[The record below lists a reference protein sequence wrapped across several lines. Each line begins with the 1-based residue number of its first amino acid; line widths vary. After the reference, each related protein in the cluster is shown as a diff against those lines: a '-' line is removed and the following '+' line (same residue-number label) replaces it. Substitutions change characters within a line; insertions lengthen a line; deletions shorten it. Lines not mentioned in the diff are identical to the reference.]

1 MAGKLKTL
9 FGKGKELEGRVSRRV
24 GALGGKAKKE
34 GDDVYSVADKAAP
47 GGRRRA
53 RGEKGA
59 AKSGKANE
67 VKDLTSSGRKRIAG
81 GAGVA
86 GGTSLFVNAVKPKD
100 QTDAQKAALKEKQD
114 KARAAMKKARDKSLS
129 DKDDDKKSPS
139 KSGGRFGQGSS
150 KTRNGKANVS
160 KEQLE
165 KTGLTLTAYM
175 NKWNKS
181 GNRPTAAAASKS
193 GTKKSSSKNRP
204 AIFGKDAKFRPLGG
218 VLARALLGDDE
229 KFGGERGLIDFVRTK
244 KKPVK
249 KQAGGMMKAKGHK
262 RGGAVGMSKPGN
274 EKLPMVGK
282 KRPMSRA
289 QSRATL
295 SPAQRRLLD
304 SVQGREGSKQAT
316 SVIQDLSDKYG
327 YAPGKRAGAKG
338 GMGKGKRAKPP
349 GMNMG
354 GVAMA
359 PPGKKVPAMIKRP
372 PASAP
377 GTRTPSVANAGAK
390 AAADAK
396 AAANASAQAQGGPGS
411 ARSLANLAAMTRGMN
426 RGPNRPKPTKAT
438 AMRGAAARRSGGSTP
453 PGMRMGGAA
462 MKSKMASKGGKMGG
476 KVPPGYKNGGS
487 VGRKKTARGVGAA
500 KRGFGR
506 AMR

>member
-1 MAGKLKTL
+1 MALKTIYTGIKAG
-9 FGKGKELEGRVSRRV
+9 GKKLLDKADDAFEKVGTATTRGAKRQNKNPSNVYKRNEKGRVASIPRKKRV
-24 GALGGKAKKE
+24 RQGQAVTGG
-34 GDDVYSVADKAAP
+34 
-47 GGRRRA
+47 
-53 RGEKGA
+53 
-59 AKSGKANE
+59 
-67 VKDLTSSGRKRIAG
+67 
-81 GAGVA
+81 GVA
-86 GGTSLFVNAVKPKD
+86 TAVGTGIGGYSLFK
-100 QTDAQKAALKEKQD
+100 
-114 KARAAMKKARDKSLS
+114 
-129 DKDDDKKSPS
+129 DDKKKDE
-139 KSGGRFGQGSS
+139 KSAKADKKATKPTGRFGEGSS

-181 GNRPTAAAASKS
+181 GKRPTAAAASSKS
-193 GTKKSSSKNRP
+193 STKKSSSKNRP

-244 KKPVK
+244 KKKPVK
-249 KQAGGMMKAKGHK
+249 KNLGGMMKAKG
-262 RGGAVGMSKPGN
+262 
-274 EKLPMVGK
+274 
-282 KRPMSRA
+282 SRA

-295 SPAQRRLLD
+295 SPAQRRLLN
-304 SVQGREGSKQAT
+304 SVQGREGTRQAT

-349 GMNMG
+349 GMRAG
-354 GVAMA
+354 GM
-359 PPGKKVPAMIKRP
+359 
-372 PASAP
+372 S
-377 GTRTPSVANAGAK
+377 
-390 AAADAK
+390 
-396 AAANASAQAQGGPGS
+396 
-411 ARSLANLAAMTRGMN
+411 
-426 RGPNRPKPTKAT
+426 
-438 AMRGAAARRSGGSTP
+438 
-453 PGMRMGGAA
+453 

-487 VGRKKTARGVGAA
+487 VGRKKARGVGAA

>member
-1 MAGKLKTL
+1 MAADPRATARIKKRKEEKLSLNKPKYKRGDNFDNTS
-9 FGKGKELEGRVSRRV
+9 GSSR
-24 GALGGKAKKE
+24 AAAI
-34 GDDVYSVADKAAP
+34 AD
-47 GGRRRA
+47 
-53 RGEKGA
+53 
-59 AKSGKANE
+59 S
-67 VKDLTSSGRKRIAG
+67 
-81 GAGVA
+81 
-86 GGTSLFVNAVKPKD
+86 SLFKPK
-100 QTDAQKAALKEKQD
+100 TDKPKKPTYKSDDSFDNTSNNSKTAALDAALKKRKSSAKSITDEEMAD
-114 KARAAMKKARDKSLS
+114 IDRRIAAVIKARKKTDPKVEITDKEIEDIAKKATGTGVVPKVDTKG
-129 DKDDDKKSPS
+129 KK
-139 KSGGRFGQGSS
+139 R
-150 KTRNGKANVS
+150 
-160 KEQLE
+160 
-165 KTGLTLTAYM
+165 GLV
-175 NKWNKS
+175 
-181 GNRPTAAAASKS
+181 
-193 GTKKSSSKNRP
+193 
-204 AIFGKDAKFRPLGG
+204 FGKDAKFRPFGG
-218 VLARALLGDDE
+218 VIARALLGDDE

-304 SVQGREGSKQAT
+304 SVQGREGSKQST

-338 GMGKGKRAKPP
+338 GMGKGKRAKPG

-354 GVAMA
+354 GAVGMA
-359 PPGKKVPAMIKRP
+359 GPATKLPSRP
-372 PASAP
+372 S
-377 GTRTPSVANAGAK
+377 SVANAGAK

-453 PGMRMGGAA
+453 RGMNM
-462 MKSKMASKGGKMGG
+462 
-476 KVPPGYKNGGS
+476 GGS
-487 VGRKKTARGVGAA
+487 VSRKKTARGVGAA
-500 KRGFGR
+500 KRGFGK

>member
-1 MAGKLKTL
+1 
-9 FGKGKELEGRVSRRV
+9 
-24 GALGGKAKKE
+24 
-34 GDDVYSVADKAAP
+34 
-47 GGRRRA
+47 
-53 RGEKGA
+53 
-59 AKSGKANE
+59 
-67 VKDLTSSGRKRIAG
+67 
-81 GAGVA
+81 
-86 GGTSLFVNAVKPKD
+86 
-100 QTDAQKAALKEKQD
+100 
-114 KARAAMKKARDKSLS
+114 
-129 DKDDDKKSPS
+129 
-139 KSGGRFGQGSS
+139 
-150 KTRNGKANVS
+150 
-160 KEQLE
+160 
-165 KTGLTLTAYM
+165 
-175 NKWNKS
+175 
-181 GNRPTAAAASKS
+181 
-193 GTKKSSSKNRP
+193 
-204 AIFGKDAKFRPLGG
+204 
-218 VLARALLGDDE
+218 
-229 KFGGERGLIDFVRTK
+229 
-244 KKPVK
+244 
-249 KQAGGMMKAKGHK
+249 MMKAKGHK

-453 PGMRMGGAA
+453 RGMNMGGAA

>member
-67 VKDLTSSGRKRIAG
+67 VKDLTSSGRRRIG
-81 GAGVA
+81 GAAGVA
-86 GGTSLFVNAVKPKD
+86 GGTAYLASKDDKPK
-100 QTDAQKAALKEKQD
+100 KSKEKD
-114 KARAAMKKARDKSLS
+114 YTKGSSKGGVSFKESFAHHRKKLGAGKTFTWNGNKYTTDRA
-129 DKDDDKKSPS
+129 DDKKTTSAKKTTSSKAPAKAKKVGIIKKLLFGS
-139 KSGGRFGQGSS
+139 DGKMGGKSGIIDN
-150 KTRNGKANVS
+150 KVTRAFTKRDEENLAA
-160 KEQLE
+160 
-165 KTGLTLTAYM
+165 GLV
-175 NKWNKS
+175 
-181 GNRPTAAAASKS
+181 
-193 GTKKSSSKNRP
+193 KK
-204 AIFGKDAKFRPLGG
+204 
-218 VLARALLGDDE
+218 RA
-229 KFGGERGLIDFVRTK
+229 GGE
-244 KKPVK
+244 
-249 KQAGGMMKAKGHK
+249 MMKSKGYA
-262 RGGAVGMSKPGN
+262 RGGAVSMSKRTAPGVTGGGSPRRGGT
-274 EKLPMVGK
+274 KTVPPK
-282 KRPMSRA
+282 TRA

-338 GMGKGKRAKPP
+338 GMGKGKRAKPG

-354 GVAMA
+354 GAVGMKPIDTTKLGAL
-359 PPGKKVPAMIKRP
+359 PSRP
-372 PASAP
+372 S
-377 GTRTPSVANAGAK
+377 SVANAGAK

-453 PGMRMGGAA
+453 RGMNMGGYT
-462 MKSKMASKGGKMGG
+462 MKSKMDSKGGKMA
-476 KVPPGYKNGGS
+476 PGYKNGGS

-500 KRGFGR
+500 KRGFGK